1 MSVKKWQISGMKYD
15 CILYSFSI
23 CICIVMKTYLYFFC
37 ECICE
42 CICVTCSESN
52 YPALCPRCGQDFRHF
67 KTKKNYNPDFISF
80 VSQNNLQFSRPKR
93 CLKRQS
99 WNYHCCQTDLFA
111 ISRPQD
117 ALNCNPDSIS
127 AISIIYNLQDQ
138 TDSSNYQT
146 ILIPTLS
153 QTVN

>member
-1 MSVKKWQISGMKYD
+1 MTNIRYEIW
-15 CILYSFSI
+15 LYFVFI
-23 CICIVMKTYLYFFC
+23 FHLYFYCNENVFVFFC

-42 CICVTCSESN
+42 CICGTCSESN

-99 WNYHCCQTDLFA
+99 WNHHCCQTDLFA

-138 TDSSNYQT
+138 TDSSNYQM
-146 ILIPTLS
+146 ILIPTLP
-153 QTVN
+153 QNIN